1 MNGYLL
7 MNIGTPDEPT
17 TKGVRRYLKEFLS
30 DPDVID
36 TNKFLRWAIVNLIV
50 TPLRPRRV
58 TPQYKSIWMDG
69 GSPLLVH
76 SQMFASKLKTHLSG
90 SPVEIG
96 MRYGNPSISEGI
108 DKLKEAGATKIV
120 FCPMFPQFAQAT
132 TGSCINKA
140 KEEATDRGLEYVTIS
155 DFYNEDFYIDCLVE
169 IIRDSQAYRDS
180 EVLLF
185 SFHGLPERQI
195 KKLDKSGNYCI
206 LDPYCCE
213 SKSDYNNKCYR
224 FHCSETV
231 RHIMAK
237 LGHEKPHRLCFQSR
251 FGMDK
256 WIQPDILDT
265 LRNLADQGVTKVA
278 VSCPSFT
285 VDCLETLE
293 EISIRDF
300 EFFES
305 VGGKQLSLVPS
316 LNSISP
322 WVAGFGNFLNS
333 RI

>member
-132 TGSCINKA
+132 TGSCINKGIQEVTA
-140 KEEATDRGLEYVTIS
+140 RGLECATIS
-155 DFYNEDFYIDCLVE
+155 DFYDEEFYINCLVDT
-169 IIRDSQAYRDS
+169 IRESDAYRDS
-180 EVLLF
+180 EFLLF

-195 KKLDKSGNYCI
+195 KKLDQSGRYCI
-206 LDPYCCE
+206 YNTDCCE
-213 SKSDYNNKCYR
+213 TKSAYNSKCYR

-231 RHIMAK
+231 RLIMEK
-237 LGHEKPHRLCFQSR
+237 LGHEKPHRMCFQSR

-265 LRNLADQGVTKVA
+265 LRDLSDQGITKVA

-285 VDCLETLE
+285 ADCLETLE
-293 EISIRDF
+293 EISIRDL
-300 EFFES
+300 EYFES
-305 VGGKQLSLVPS
+305 VGGKELKLVPS
-316 LNSISP
+316 LNATPS
-322 WVAGFGNFLNS
+322 WVEGFAKFLFS
-333 RI
+333 KE